1 MELDFTVTGAQ
12 AVPFAASPTLALKL
26 RVTSRDPN
34 ATIHSVILRC
44 QIQIEANR
52 RRYEASEQ
60 ERLIDLFGT
69 PERWGQTL
77 RPMLWAN
84 VQTVVPPFSGSTV
97 ADMQLPCTFD
107 FNIAAA
113 KYFAGLENGEVP
125 LCLLFSGTVFYE
137 SHDGSLQVNQI
148 SWDRE
153 SKYRL
158 PVIVWQQMMEGY
170 YPNLVWLCLRRDV
183 FDRLHAFKLKNGIPT
198 WEQAVDQLL
207 RNDTVESPVVT
218 LSPNLPT
225 RVAS

>member
-1 MELDFTVTGAQ
+1 
-12 AVPFAASPTLALKL
+12 
-26 RVTSRDPN
+26 
-34 ATIHSVILRC
+34 
-44 QIQIEANR
+44 
-52 RRYEASEQ
+52 
-60 ERLIDLFGT
+60 
-69 PERWGQTL
+69 
-77 RPMLWAN
+77 MLWAN

-137 SHDGSLQVNQI
+137 GHDGSLQVNQI

-158 PVIVWQQMMEGY
+158 PVIVWQQMMEAY

-183 FDRLHAFKLKNGIPT
+183 FDRLHAFKLKKGIPT

-207 RNDTVESPVVT
+207 RNDPVESPVVT
-218 LSPNLPT
+218 LAPNLST

>member
-1 MELDFTVTGAQ
+1 MELDFTVTGAEP
-12 AVPFAASPTLALKL
+12 VPFAAAPTLALKL
-26 RVTSRDPN
+26 RVTSRDPD
-34 ATIHSVILRC
+34 AQIHSVILRC

-52 RRYEASEQ
+52 RKYETSEQ

-69 PERWGQTL
+69 PERWGQTV
-77 RPMLWAN
+77 RPMLWTN

-97 ADMQLPCTFD
+97 ADLHVPCTFD

-125 LCLLFSGTVFYE
+125 LCLLFSGTVFYQ
-137 SHDGSLQVNQI
+137 SHDGLLQVNQI

-158 PVIVWQQMMEGY
+158 PVKVWQQMMEAY

-183 FDRLHAFKLKNGIPT
+183 FDRLHAFKLENGIPT

-207 RNDTVESPVVT
+207 RNDPLESPVVPSST
-218 LSPNLPT
+218 DLST